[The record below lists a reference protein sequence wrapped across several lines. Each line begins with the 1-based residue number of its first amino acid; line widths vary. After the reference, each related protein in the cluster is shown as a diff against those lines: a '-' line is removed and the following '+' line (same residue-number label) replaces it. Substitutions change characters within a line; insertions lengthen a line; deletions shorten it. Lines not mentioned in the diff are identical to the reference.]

1 MASRREQAE
10 WRRERL
16 LDAALD
22 VFATK
27 GIDGASVKDI
37 AAAAEVTPG
46 LLYHYFAG
54 KEALVT
60 ALLRE
65 RGFSR
70 QLRELLEQARGLAA
84 AEVLPRVMRE
94 FDSLLADNTK
104 LLRLFFAAGHSHE
117 NVRVVLAEF
126 VAEGQTAMADY
137 LRSRVAAG
145 ELRDHDVHTTATAL
159 FATLAVGRSA
169 GNPVDVAELAALVLH
184 GLVRPNGGTPP
195 EEEGEIAGA

>member
-1 MASRREQAE
+1 M
-10 WRRERL
+10 

-22 VFATK
+22 VFAEK

-37 AAAAEVTPG
+37 AAAAGVAPG

-65 RGFSR
+65 RGFAR
-70 QLRELLEQARGLAA
+70 QLRELLEQARGRSAS
-84 AEVLPRVMRE
+84 EVLPRVMRE
-94 FDSLLADNTK
+94 FDGLLADNAK

-117 NVRVVLAEF
+117 NVRAVLAEF
-126 VAEGQTAMADY
+126 VAEGQAAMAGY

-145 ELRDHDVHTTATAL
+145 ELRDHDAHTTATAL

-169 GNPVDVAELAALVLH
+169 GSPVDVDELVGLVLH
-184 GLVRPNGGTPP
+184 GLIRPDGGMPP
-195 EEEGEIAGA
+195 EGEIAGA

>member
-1 MASRREQAE
+1 M
-10 WRRERL
+10 

-22 VFATK
+22 VFAVK

-65 RGFSR
+65 RGFAK
-70 QLRELLEQARGLAA
+70 QLRELLEQARGRSAS
-84 AEVLPRVMRE
+84 EVLPRVMRE
-94 FDSLLADNTK
+94 FDGLLADNAK

-126 VAEGQTAMADY
+126 VAEGRAVMADY

-145 ELRDHDVHTTATAL
+145 ELRDHDAHTTATAL

-169 GNPVDVAELAALVLH
+169 GNPVDVDELVGLVLH
-184 GLVRPNGGTPP
+184 GLIRTDGGTPP
-195 EEEGEIAGA
+195 EGEIDGA

>member
-1 MASRREQAE
+1 MGSRREQAE

-22 VFATK
+22 VFAVK

-65 RGFSR
+65 RGFAK
-70 QLRELLEQARGLAA
+70 QLRELLEQARGRSAS
-84 AEVLPRVMRE
+84 EVLPRVMRE
-94 FDSLLADNTK
+94 FDGLLADNAK

-126 VAEGQTAMADY
+126 VAEGRAVMADY

-145 ELRDHDVHTTATAL
+145 ELRDHDAHTTATAL

-169 GNPVDVAELAALVLH
+169 GNPVDVDELVGLVLH
-184 GLVRPNGGTPP
+184 GLIRTDGGTPP
-195 EEEGEIAGA
+195 EGEIDGA